1 MNEVNPPPYPQYPY
15 PPEEDE
21 LSLIDLW
28 NIVWKRKWLWLTFGP
43 LFAIIGIFY
52 ALNQPEIFRA
62 EATLVP
68 NTEEKGGGGL
78 AALAGQFGGLASM
91 AGINVG
97 GGGSTATAIATL
109 KSRQFLTPFIT
120 SEESLQAMFPKEWD
134 TQTKTW
140 TVSKERRQNDN
151 RPTKLEAYERFTKEC
166 LSVSE
171 VKKTGIVT
179 LAIELQ
185 DPQIAAE
192 WTNQLADR
200 LNAHLRE
207 QAKQEAEKNLS
218 YLNKQIAETRVLEIK
233 ESLYGL
239 IESQTKNAMLA
250 NAKKDYVFKV
260 IDPAII
266 PETRIRPKRALIVV
280 AAGMLGG
287 FFGLF
292 LCFILHFVESAKRQT
307 SEVKN

>member
-1 MNEVNPPPYPQYPY
+1 MNEVNPSQYPQYPY

-28 NIVWKRKWLWLTFGP
+28 NIVWKRKWPWLTFGP
-43 LFAIIGIFY
+43 LFAVIGIFY
-52 ALNQPEIFRA
+52 ALDQPEIYRA

-68 NTEEKGGGGL
+68 NSEEQGGGGL
-78 AALAGQFGGLASM
+78 SALAGQFGGLASM

-97 GGGSTATAIATL
+97 GGGSTETAIATL
-109 KSRQFLTPFIT
+109 KSRQFLTPFIST
-120 SEESLQAMFPKEWD
+120 DEKLQAIFPEEWD
-134 TQTKTW
+134 ADSKTW
-140 TVSKERRQNDN
+140 TVSKERRQEDN
-151 RPTKLEAYERFTKEC
+151 KPTKLEVYERFTKEC
-166 LSVSE
+166 LAVSE
-171 VKKTGIVT
+171 DKKTGIVT
-179 LAIELQ
+179 LAVELQ
-185 DPQIAAE
+185 DPQIAAD

-207 QAKQEAEKNLS
+207 QARQEAEKNLK
-218 YLNKQIAETRVLEIK
+218 YLNNQISETRVLEIK

-250 NAKKDYVFKV
+250 NAKEDYAFRV
-260 IDPAII
+260 IDPAVT
-266 PETRIRPKRALIVV
+266 PEVRARPKRALIVV

-292 LCFILHFVESAKRQT
+292 LCFVLHFVETAKKQ
-307 SEVKN
+307 EAAH